1 MILMHPATRPVGEL
15 LREWRQRRRR
25 SQMDLALDAEVS
37 TRHLSFV
44 ETGRARPSREMVLL
58 LAEML
63 EVPLRERNAL
73 LQAAGFA
80 PVYPQH
86 SLADPELAAARGAV
100 EMILAAHDPY
110 PALAVDRHWNLVA
123 ANAATTRLLGGV
135 VAPHLLAPPANVLR
149 ASLHP
154 EGLAPHIANLPVWRG
169 HILARLRQQVA
180 ATADATLM
188 ELAAELAGYPGGSEH
203 PGPGES
209 GLVVPL
215 LLRMGETMLSLF
227 GTVTVFGTPM
237 DITLAELAVE
247 QFYPADA
254 GTAAALRRLAA

>member
-1 MILMHPATRPVGEL
+1 MHATTRPVGEL

-58 LAEML
+58 LADLL

-80 PVYPQH
+80 PMYPQH
-86 SLADPELAAARGAV
+86 SLSDPEMAAARQAV
-100 EMILAAHDPY
+100 DAILAAHDPY

-123 ANAATTRLLGGV
+123 ANTATQRLLGEA

-154 EGLAPHIANLPVWRG
+154 EGLAPHIANLAVWRG
-169 HILARLRQQVA
+169 HILARLRAQIA
-180 ATADATLM
+180 ATADATLVDLAR
-188 ELAAELAGYPGGSEH
+188 ELAAYPGGAEH
-203 PGPGES
+203 PGPADS

-215 LLRMGETMLSLF
+215 VLRMGEETLSLF
-227 GTVTVFGTPM
+227 GTVTVFGTPV

-254 GTAAALRRLAA
+254 ATADALRRLAA